1 MSISRRDFLLSAAS
15 AAGLGLSAPAAPAA
29 SSYSAGRR
37 RLGYG
42 AAVTLADLDADPRLG
57 AAVTKYCSAIVPVY
71 ELKWG
76 TLRPQR
82 DVFDF
87 EKADRLSQFARDNQ
101 LSMRGHCLVWYY
113 GLPDWTREIAT
124 AAEAEREL
132 VKHIETV
139 VSHYRG
145 RLTSWDVLNEPIPD
159 KVAGPTDRRECFW
172 SRFLG
177 QRYID
182 VAYRAA
188 AAADPDARLTVN
200 EYDIEFVEDPFP
212 LKREAFRRFDLQHA
226 RRGHAASRR
235 RAAMPSQRREEDRQ
249 RRRGAIR
256 RRNAARR
263 ARRLCDRARRQRS
276 RSAGADR
283 RSATPSSR
291 LKSRDVLQAI
301 SAAGPI
307 DTLLTWGLSDRFSWI
322 SQMFPRADRLPN
334 RPLPLDA
341 DFQPKPFMATLERF
355 TRAAA

>member
-1 MSISRRDFLLSAAS
+1 M
-15 AAGLGLSAPAAPAA
+15 
-29 SSYSAGRR
+29 
-37 RLGYG
+37 
-42 AAVTLADLDADPRLG
+42 ADLDADPRLG

-124 AAEAEREL
+124 PAEAEREL

-188 AAADPDARLTVN
+188 AAADPDARLSPPSPL
-200 EYDIEFVEDPFP
+200 FPFSTIFP
-212 LKREAFRRFDLQHA
+212 PPRPPSPSTNTTSSSS
-226 RRGHAASRR
+226 SR
-235 RAAMPSQRREEDRQ
+235 
-249 RRRGAIR
+249 I
-256 RRNAARR
+256 
-263 ARRLCDRARRQRS
+263 RS
-276 RSAGADR
+276 RSSAR
-283 RSATPSSR
+283 RF
-291 LKSRDVLQAI
+291 
-301 SAAGPI
+301 AA
-307 DTLLTWGLSDRFSWI
+307 
-322 SQMFPRADRLPN
+322 
-334 RPLPLDA
+334 
-341 DFQPKPFMATLERF
+341 
-355 TRAAA
+355 

>member
-1 MSISRRDFLLSAAS
+1 M
-15 AAGLGLSAPAAPAA
+15 
-29 SSYSAGRR
+29 
-37 RLGYG
+37 
-42 AAVTLADLDADPRLG
+42 ADLDADPRLG

-71 ELKWG
+71 ELKWE

-188 AAADPDARLTVN
+188 AAADPDVRLTVN

-212 LKREAFRRFDLQHA
+212 LKREAFRRLIFSMLDAGTPLHAVGLQCHLDGARKIDSDGVARFVEEMRLSGLDVYVTELDVNDCDLPA
-226 RRGHAASRR
+226 PIEERDAIVAA
-235 RAAMPSQRREEDRQ
+235 
-249 RRRGAIR
+249 
-256 RRNAARR
+256 
-263 ARRLCDRARRQRS
+263 
-276 RSAGADR
+276 
-283 RSATPSSR
+283 
-291 LKSRDVLQAI
+291 KVRDVLQAI

-307 DTLLTWGLSDRFSWI
+307 DTMLTWGLSDRFSWI

>member
-15 AAGLGLSAPAAPAA
+15 AAGLGLSAPSSAA

-42 AAVTLADLDADPRLG
+42 AAVTLADLDAEPRLG

-124 AAEAEREL
+124 PAEAEREL

-188 AAADPDARLTVN
+188 AAADPAARLTIN
-200 EYDIEFVEDPFP
+200 EYDIEFVDDPFP
-212 LKREAFRRFDLQHA
+212 LKREAFRRLIFSMLEKGTPLHAVGLQCHLSGA
-226 RRGHAASRR
+226 RRIDSDGVARFVEEMRLSGLDVYVTELDINDRDLPAPIDERDAIVAA
-235 RAAMPSQRREEDRQ
+235 QV
-249 RRRGAIR
+249 
-256 RRNAARR
+256 
-263 ARRLCDRARRQRS
+263 
-276 RSAGADR
+276 
-283 RSATPSSR
+283 
-291 LKSRDVLQAI
+291 RDVLQAI
-301 SAAGPI
+301 SAGGPI
-307 DTLLTWGLSDRFSWI
+307 GALLTWGLSDRFSWI
-322 SQMFPRADRLPN
+322 SQMFPRPDRLPN

>member
-1 MSISRRDFLLSAAS
+1 MSISRRDFLLTAAS
-15 AAGLGLSAPAAPAA
+15 AAGLGLSAQTAWAA

-87 EKADRLSQFARDNQ
+87 EKADRLSQFARDNR

-113 GLPDWTREIAT
+113 GLPDWTREIT
-124 AAEAEREL
+124 TPAEAEREL

-159 KVAGPTDRRECFW
+159 RVAGPTDRRECFW

-182 VAYRAA
+182 VAFRAA
-188 AAADPDARLTVN
+188 AAADPDVRLTVG
-200 EYDIEFVEDPFP
+200 EYNIEFFVEESP
-212 LKREAFRRFDLQHA
+212 LKREAFRRLIFSMLEKGTPLHAVGLQCHLSGVKQIDSDGVA
-226 RRGHAASRR
+226 RFVEEMRLSGLDVYVTELDVNDCELPAPIDERDAIVAA
-235 RAAMPSQRREEDRQ
+235 
-249 RRRGAIR
+249 
-256 RRNAARR
+256 
-263 ARRLCDRARRQRS
+263 
-276 RSAGADR
+276 
-283 RSATPSSR
+283 
-291 LKSRDVLQAI
+291 KVRDVLQAI
-301 SAAGPI
+301 SAGGPI

-322 SQMFPRADRLPN
+322 NQMFPRGDRLPN